1 VALSRTTASS
11 GQQVV
16 LADVKDY
23 LRVTTTADDTWINR
37 DIIPAA
43 VTDAESLTGRALLSQ
58 TYTLKLR
65 GFGRGPIV
73 RPYPPLGS
81 VSSVTY
87 VDTNG
92 STQTWSSSKYTVS
105 APSGEHAGHA
115 TIQPAYSE
123 SYPSTR
129 SVVDSVTI
137 VFVAGYGVA
146 ADIPLGIKQGIA
158 LLCEAIYLSDHGL
171 VERARDRLTPYTVW
185 RPDLRLD

>member
-1 VALSRTTASS
+1 MALSRTTAST

-23 LRVTTTADDTWINR
+23 LRVTTTADDTWIDR

-43 VTDAESLTGRALLSQ
+43 VTDAESLTGRALLDQ

-65 GFGRGPIV
+65 GFGHGPIV
-73 RPYPPLGS
+73 IPHPPLD
-81 VSSVTY
+81 SVTSISY
-87 VDTNG
+87 LDTNG
-92 STQTWSSSKYTVS
+92 DSQTWASSKYTVS
-105 APSGEHAGHA
+105 TPSGEHAGHA
-115 TIQPAYSE
+115 TIQPTYDE
-123 SYPSTR
+123 SYPSTQ

-137 VFVAGYGVA
+137 VFIAGYGVA

-171 VERARDRLTPYTVW
+171 VERARDRLMPYNVW